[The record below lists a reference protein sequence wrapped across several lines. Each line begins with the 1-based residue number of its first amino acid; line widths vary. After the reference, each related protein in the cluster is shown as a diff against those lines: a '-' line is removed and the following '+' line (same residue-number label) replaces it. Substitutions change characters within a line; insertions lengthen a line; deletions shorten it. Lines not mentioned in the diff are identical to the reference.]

1 MELMEAMKGRRSVR
15 KFQKRLVPK
24 KTVQEIL
31 DVMMYSPNAGN
42 RNSIRTVVLTDREEI
57 DYIGKAHS
65 TVIGNFNKGIVSL
78 PSEEAIEKALSA
90 FHNAPM
96 VIALFGPKNFYFSP
110 ADAYIL
116 AQNIC
121 LSAYEKGIS
130 TCIVG
135 EVLNSMGTEKG
146 QALQKQFGIPE
157 NFAPQVYITMG
168 YCEGEYPKRL
178 PRHYAD
184 VIYR

>member
-15 KFQKRLVPK
+15 RFQDRTVPK
-24 KTVQEIL
+24 EIILGIL
-31 DVMMYSPNAGN
+31 DVMEYSPNAGN
-42 RNSIRTVVLTDREEI
+42 RNSIRTVVLTDRREI
-57 DYIGKAHS
+57 DYIGKAHT
-65 TVIGNFNKGIVSL
+65 TVIENFNRGIVTL
-78 PSEEAIEKALSA
+78 PSEQEIEKAPSA
-90 FHNAPM
+90 FHNAPT

-135 EVLNSMGTEKG
+135 EVLNSMGTAKG
-146 QALQKQFGIPE
+146 QELQKAFGIPDD
-157 NFAPQVYITMG
+157 FAPQAYVTIG
-168 YCEGEYPKRL
+168 YCEGDYPKRL
-178 PRHYAD
+178 ARHYAE